1 MFERKLYRSDMLRCA
16 LCADAPCTSACGKLD
31 AASLLRS
38 VWFDDEKAA
47 ASRFP
52 AENPCVG
59 CAAPCEAACVRAP
72 EVPIRKLLRHL
83 KISLRYIFFI
93 LEI

>member
-59 CAAPCEAACVRAP
+59 CDAPCEAACVRAH